1 MPQGPKMVAL
11 QRDHYNP
18 TSRILKYRAKH
29 DKSFYLSKSSEVDP
43 DVTDISYDPDSK
55 VNAYTQEQKRLSD
68 DEIRQIAEKYS
79 SGSSTYELAAEFG
92 CHRSTISRVLK
103 KSGIEVS
110 HKASKREALTKR
122 VLDMYADYTKPVDI
136 GKELGINVTTVRKI
150 LHENCVRIRGSAEY
164 PKKEK

>member
-1 MPQGPKMVAL
+1 MVAL
-11 QRDHYNP
+11 QRDQYNP

-29 DKSFYLSKSSEVDP
+29 DKSFHLGKPSEVDL
-43 DVTDISYDPDSK
+43 DVTDISYDPNSK

-79 SGSSTYELAAEFG
+79 AGASTYELAAEFG
-92 CHRSTISRVLK
+92 CHRSTISRALK
-103 KSGIEVS
+103 KSRIEVS
-110 HKASKREALTKR
+110 HEASKREALTKR
-122 VLDMYADYTKPVDI
+122 VLEMYEAYTRPIDI

-164 PKKEK
+164 TK